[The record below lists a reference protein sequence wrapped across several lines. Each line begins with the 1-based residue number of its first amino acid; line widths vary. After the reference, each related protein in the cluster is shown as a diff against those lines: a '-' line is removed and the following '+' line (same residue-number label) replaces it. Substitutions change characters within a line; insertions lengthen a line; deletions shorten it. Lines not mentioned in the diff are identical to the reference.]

1 MLGHGRSDFDLI
13 RKPLLKQFEEVISS
27 YVDPP
32 VFVNRIDT
40 KLEEFK
46 KLGVLGVGSFGRV
59 SLVKDRKSGK
69 TYSLKSVRKNRVV
82 ETGQQEHMKNERL
95 VMAILD
101 SPFIVKLFATYKDR
115 TKVYFLMEAVLGG
128 ELFTVLR
135 FNSKFSEKTSMFY
148 AGCCVLAFE
157 HMHSKNV
164 IYRDLKP
171 ENLLIDER
179 GYIKITDFGF
189 AKKRNRTCTLCG
201 TPEYLAPEVIRSM
214 NQSFTVDWWGLGIL
228 IYEMIVSHP
237 PFEDDEH
244 MKMYEMI
251 LRTNVTYPTTVT
263 TPCRDLI
270 DKLLR
275 KSAYQRLGTGL
286 GGAAAVKRHDWFR
299 KFNMHWGSL
308 ANRTFK
314 GIPYI
319 PRIKDR
325 EDLSC
330 FEYYKDDENENEELC
345 APEDSAVF
353 AWTSDF

>member
-1 MLGHGRSDFDLI
+1 
-13 RKPLLKQFEEVISS
+13 
-27 YVDPP
+27 
-32 VFVNRIDT
+32 
-40 KLEEFK
+40 
-46 KLGVLGVGSFGRV
+46 
-59 SLVKDRKSGK
+59 
-69 TYSLKSVRKNRVV
+69 
-82 ETGQQEHMKNERL
+82 MKNERL
-95 VMAILD
+95 VMAIMD
-101 SPFIVKLFATYKDR
+101 SPFIVKLFATYKDHTR
-115 TKVYFLMEAVLGG
+115 VYFLMEAVLGG

-135 FNSKFSEKTSMFY
+135 FNRKFSEKTSRFY
-148 AGCCVLAFE
+148 SGCCILAFE

-214 NQSFTVDWWGLGIL
+214 NQSFAVDWWALGIL
-228 IYEMIVSHP
+228 IYEMVVSHP

-251 LRTNVTYPTTVT
+251 LKMSVDFPRFVKQN
-263 TPCRDLI
+263 CRDLVS
-270 DKLLR
+270 KLLR

-286 GGAAAVKRHDWFR
+286 GGSAAVKHHPWFR
-299 KFNMHWGSL
+299 QLDWGCL
-308 ANRTFK
+308 AKRTQK
-314 GIPYI
+314 TPYI

-330 FEYYKDDENENEELC
+330 FEYYKDDENDNEELC

-353 AWTSDF
+353 AWTLDF